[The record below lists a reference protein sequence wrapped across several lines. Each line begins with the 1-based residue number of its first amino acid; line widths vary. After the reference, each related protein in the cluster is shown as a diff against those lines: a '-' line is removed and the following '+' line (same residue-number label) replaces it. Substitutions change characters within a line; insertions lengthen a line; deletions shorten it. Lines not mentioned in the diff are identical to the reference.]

1 VPQDYDEKRFAQI
14 ENIPGEGGDEADNF
28 EPSGEERQTSSC
40 PRKMSPRPTTLPPS
54 GPRAD
59 ARLAAVTAAPRW

>member
-28 EPSGEERQTSSC
+28 EPSGEERQPERET
-40 PRKMSPRPTTLPPS
+40 PEPDIELPEEDEPA
-54 GPRAD
+54 AD
-59 ARLAAVTAAPRW
+59 DTAPEWPEGGR